1 MGLLRIQSSLIYI
14 LIFCHI
20 YHVVTPQTY
29 TNVTS
34 IFNDKI
40 NNSGYNPQVRPLV
53 NQSQTIFV
61 DVWFELVSIVEVNDV
76 AQSFTCNGF
85 LLFGWMDELIVWNPY
100 VYGGH
105 TLIHPLPEQIWRPM
119 VLLLNTLDKR
129 ELFKDKKSPVFIY
142 NTGGAT
148 WAPGSVFPVSCQLT
162 MTNYPFDQQECVI
175 NMTALTLTSEEMQ
188 FTSTEPTIST
198 SYYTLHGEWDLLAAT
213 ISTFNLSTRYVKVP
227 GFQLKF
233 TLKRRPIFLIVNI
246 ILPVVFL
253 SFLNI
258 LVFIIPVESGEKIG
272 YGITVLLALSVF
284 MCIVMGML
292 PRSSRSMPNV
302 TIYLFILLIISML
315 TVIDSI
321 VIVYLSHREEVRACI
336 WAIEQYSLY

>member
-1 MGLLRIQSSLIYI
+1 MGQLRIQNSFIYFWI
-14 LIFCHI
+14 IWHI
-20 YHVVTPQTY
+20 YHVVTAQTY

-34 IFNDKI
+34 IYNDKI
-40 NNSGYNPQVRPLV
+40 INSGYNPEVRPLV
-53 NQSQTIFV
+53 DQSKTIVV
-61 DVWFELVSIVEVNDV
+61 DVWFEVISIVEVNDV

-85 LLFGWMDELIVWNPY
+85 LLFGWKDELIVWDPKD
-100 VYGGH
+100 YGGH
-105 TLIHPLPEQIWRPM
+105 ELIHPLPEKIWRPM

-129 ELFKDKKSPVFIY
+129 DLFDDDKSPVFIY
-142 NTGGAT
+142 NNGSAL

-162 MTNYPFDQQECVI
+162 MTNYPFDQQECVVY
-175 NMTALTLTSEEMQ
+175 MTALTLNKDEMQ
-188 FTSTEPTIST
+188 FKNTVPTIGT
-198 SYYTLHGEWDLLAAT
+198 SFYTLHGEWDLISGT
-213 ISTFNLSTRYVKVP
+213 IITSNLSSGVVQVP
-227 GFQLKF
+227 TFQLKF
-233 TLKRRPIFLIVNI
+233 NLKRRPIFLIVNI

-284 MCIVMGML
+284 MSIVGGML
-292 PRSSRSMPNV
+292 PRSSLSMPNV

-321 VIVYLSHREEVRACI
+321 VIVYLSHKEEV
-336 WAIEQYSLY
+336 SK